1 MVIVSISVHLEERN
15 MHVVVKYYQSLC
27 VLIIGTFSI
36 NSQAVYYLVNTVLNN
51 QDSEY
56 HSDNCPIHSTNKI
69 ILLGYKILSV
79 AVSVAII

>member
-1 MVIVSISVHLEERN
+1 MVMVYNYEHYHNNYYDYIVSISVHLEERN

-56 HSDNCPIHSTNKI
+56 HSDNCEALYTV
-69 ILLGYKILSV
+69 LTR
-79 AVSVAII
+79 